1 MNNDTMNTKYKN
13 NKTKN
18 KQSVLWSSDDK
29 AMDDAVMNYMAGDD
43 VRLDQSLLLYDIQG
57 TWAHLVGLAEIG
69 IITNKELSQ
78 FEVAL
83 KTMKTAYME
92 GTFELD
98 QRFEDGH
105 SAIEF
110 YLTELL
116 GELGKKAHT
125 GRSRNDQVLTCLR
138 LFMKDQ
144 LGLLKDEVVV
154 VIEVLLPLAEQHQDT
169 LMPGYTHL
177 QRAMPTTVA
186 VWLLGF
192 AESLMDDMQHLNHL
206 MSLLDSS
213 PLGTAAGFGV
223 PLPLARNTSA
233 KAMGFSRV
241 QINPVSAQNSRG
253 KYELMTLHGLSY
265 LMSDVRRFAW
275 DLSLF
280 MSSEFNFI
288 KLAASH
294 TTGSS
299 IMPNKNNPDV
309 VELMRA
315 GLSVVEGAM
324 QQTQSLLSLP
334 SGYQRDLQLSKEPML
349 KGMEMTRN
357 TFALLPGLLNA
368 MHFNVAQMKA
378 AITPEMMATDQALHK
393 VKQGQ
398 SFREAYLDSKHD
410 DELIISAEQSIA
422 DRVSLGGAGNLGLEL
437 LRERLAELK

>member
-1 MNNDTMNTKYKN
+1 MNNKDLNTKDR
-13 NKTKN
+13 
-18 KQSVLWSSDDK
+18 QSVLWSSDEK
-29 AMDDAVMNYMAGDD
+29 VMDDAVMNYMAGDD
-43 VRLDQSLLLYDIQG
+43 VRLDQALLLYDIQG

-69 IITNKELSQ
+69 IITDAELSQ
-78 FEVAL
+78 FDGAL
-83 KTMKTAYME
+83 KAMKTAYIE
-92 GTFELD
+92 GSFVLD
-98 QRFEDGH
+98 HRFEDGH

-110 YLTELL
+110 FLTEQL
-116 GELGKKAHT
+116 GDLGKKAHT

-144 LGLLKDEVVV
+144 LGLLKSEVVA
-154 VIEVLLPLAEQHQDT
+154 VIEVLLPLAEQHQNS

-192 AESLMDDMQHLNHL
+192 AESLLDDLQHLNHM
-206 MSLLDSS
+206 MSLLDTS

-223 PLPLARNTSA
+223 PLPLARASSA
-233 KAMGFSRV
+233 EAMGFSRV
-241 QINPVSAQNSRG
+241 QVNPVSAQNSRG
-253 KYELMTLHGLSY
+253 KYELMTLHALSY
-265 LMSDVRRFAW
+265 LMSDVRRFSW
-275 DLSLF
+275 DLSLY
-280 MSSEFNFI
+280 MTSEFNFI
-288 KLAASH
+288 KLASSH

-315 GLSVVEGAM
+315 GLSVVEGGI

-334 SGYQRDLQLSKEPML
+334 SGYQRDLQLSKEPIL

-357 TFALLPGLLNA
+357 TFALLPGLLKA
-368 MHFNVAQMKA
+368 ICFNTEKMEA

-398 SFREAYLDSKHD
+398 SFREAYLDSKQD
-410 DELIISAEQSIA
+410 DKLIISAEQSITE
-422 DRVSLGGAGNLGLEL
+422 RVSLGGASNLGLDVLKDRFVEL
-437 LRERLAELK
+437 Q

>member
-1 MNNDTMNTKYKN
+1 MNNETMNNKIKN
-13 NKTKN
+13 SKN
-18 KQSVLWSSDDK
+18 QTVLWSGDDQ
-29 AMDDAVMNYMAGDD
+29 AMDSQVMQYMAGDD
-43 VRLDQSLLLYDIQG
+43 VQLDQALLLYDIQG

-69 IITNKELSQ
+69 IITNDELSQ
-78 FEVAL
+78 FDVAL
-83 KTMKTAYME
+83 KAMKTAYIE
-92 GTFELD
+92 GTFVLD

-110 YLTELL
+110 YLTEQL

-125 GRSRNDQVLTCLR
+125 GRSRNDQVLTCMR

-144 LGLLKDEVVV
+144 LGLLKHEVVA
-154 VIEVLLPLAEQHQDT
+154 VIEALLPLAESHKNT

-186 VWLLGF
+186 VWLLGL
-192 AESLMDDMQHLNHL
+192 AESLMDDVQHLNHL

-223 PLPLARNTSA
+223 PLPLARQTSA
-233 KAMGFSRV
+233 EAMGFSRV
-241 QINPVSAQNSRG
+241 QVNPVSAQNSRG

-280 MSSEFNFI
+280 MSSEFDFI
-288 KLAASH
+288 KLAPSH

-315 GLSVVEGAM
+315 GLSVVEGSI
-324 QQTQSLLSLP
+324 QQIQSLLSLP
-334 SGYQRDLQLSKEPML
+334 SGYQRDLQLSKEPLL
-349 KGMEMTRN
+349 KGMEMTRK
-357 TFALLPGLLNA
+357 TFALLPGLLQA
-368 MHFNVAQMKA
+368 MHFNVDKMKA
-378 AITPEMMATDQALHK
+378 AVTPEMMATDQALHK

-398 SFREAYLDSKHD
+398 SFREAYLDSKQD
-410 DELIISAEQSIA
+410 DELIISAEQSIK
-422 DRVSLGGAGNLGLEL
+422 DRVSLGGAANLGLEL
-437 LRERLAELK
+437 LRERLDELKK

>member
-1 MNNDTMNTKYKN
+1 MNNEITNNNMMNYKN
-13 NKTKN
+13 R
-18 KQSVLWSSDDK
+18 QSVLWSSDDK
-29 AMDDAVMNYMAGDD
+29 AMDDAVMNYLAGDD
-43 VRLDQSLLLYDIQG
+43 VQLDQVLLLYDIQG
-57 TWAHLVGLAEIG
+57 TWAHLVGLAEID
-69 IITNKELSQ
+69 IITEQELSQ
-78 FEVAL
+78 FSSALKAL
-83 KTMKTAYME
+83 KTAYIE
-92 GTFELD
+92 QTFVLD

-110 YLTELL
+110 YLTEIL

-144 LGLLKDEVVV
+144 LGLLKNEVVA
-154 VIEVLLPLAEQHQDT
+154 VIAVLLPLAEQHKNT

-177 QRAMPTTVA
+177 QRAMSTTVA

-192 AESLMDDMQHLNHL
+192 VESLMDDLQHLNH
-206 MSLLDSS
+206 MMGLLDSS

-233 KAMGFSRV
+233 AAMGFSRLQV
-241 QINPVSAQNSRG
+241 NPVSAQNSRG
-253 KYELMTLHGLSY
+253 KYELMTLHALSY

-280 MSSEFNFI
+280 MSSEFDFI
-288 KLAASH
+288 KLASSH

-315 GLSVVEGAM
+315 GLSVVEGAI
-324 QQTQSLLSLP
+324 QQTQSLMSLP
-334 SGYQRDLQLSKEPML
+334 SGYQRDLQLSKEPLL
-349 KGMEMTRN
+349 KGMEMTRK
-357 TFALLPGLLNA
+357 TFALLPGLLQA
-368 MHFNVAQMKA
+368 MHFNETQMKA

-398 SFREAYLDSKHD
+398 SFRNAYLDSKQ
-410 DELIISAEQSIA
+410 DEDLIITAEQSIA
-422 DRVSLGGAGNLGLEL
+422 ERVSLGGAANLGLEL
-437 LRERLAELK
+437 LRERLALLI